1 MIRAF
6 YRLHIVKAAHR
17 HGVRAIRQAAQH
29 ARQRQ
34 ADVAGVIG
42 IAERLPLDVLR
53 AVEVVADILN
63 GRHLFHALFQEERRA
78 GRADKRHVRRRRDF
92 RNRAQQRDILRACVK
107 LIRGN
112 HRAHRLAAGGVILRR
127 VGVPVQAA
135 LDDFRR
141 VLEILAQILFGNI
154 QNFGA
159 HVLAVIGAVHQMF
172 QAAPQRFHL
181 LELRV
186 VHHRVEL
193 AADLPVQI
201 GDMVVEQRFVEP
213 VDLLARAL
221 QALKENLHR
230 GGHALTGGGVG
241 QALAVLPG
249 VDIAQGRDRLQVD
262 FVKQRGVHAAGGVAH
277 RCVTG
282 SRRRGVLNRHQHFS
296 R

>member
-1 MIRAF
+1 M
-6 YRLHIVKAAHR
+6 
-17 HGVRAIRQAAQH
+17 
-29 ARQRQ
+29 
-34 ADVAGVIG
+34 IG

-53 AVEVVADILN
+53 AIEVINDILD

-78 GRADKRHVRRRRDF
+78 GRADKRHVRRRRDL
-92 RNRAQQRDILRACVK
+92 RNRAQQRDILRARVK

-112 HRAHRLAAGGVILRR
+112 HRAHRLAAGGVIFRR
-127 VGVPVQAA
+127 VGVPVEAA

-141 VLEILAQILFGNI
+141 VLEILAQIFFGDI
-154 QNFGA
+154 ENFGA

-193 AADLPVQI
+193 AADLPVQV
-201 GDMVVEQRFVEP
+201 GDVVIEQRFVEP
-213 VDLLARAL
+213 VDLLTRAF

-230 GGHALTGGGVG
+230 GGHALAGGGVG

-249 VDIAQGRDRLQVD
+249 VDIAQGRDRLQVN
-262 FVKQRGVHAAGGVAH
+262 FVKPAAEERV
-277 RCVTG
+277 
-282 SRRRGVLNRHQHFS
+282 F
-296 R
+296 

>member
-1 MIRAF
+1 MFRAF
-6 YRLHIVKAAHR
+6 HRLHIVKAAHR
-17 HGVRAIRQAAQH
+17 HGVRAVRQAAQH

-34 ADVAGVIG
+34 TDVAGVIG
-42 IAERLPLDVLR
+42 VAERLPLDVLR
-53 AVEVVADILN
+53 AIEVVADILD
-63 GRHLFHALFQEERRA
+63 GRHLLHALFQEERRA
-78 GRADKRHVRRRRDF
+78 GRADKRHVRRRRDL
-92 RNRAQQRDILRACVK
+92 RNRAQQRDILRARVK

-112 HRAHRLAAGGVILRR
+112 HRAHRLAAGGVIFRR
-127 VGVPVQAA
+127 VGVPVEAA

-141 VLEILAQILFGNI
+141 VLKILAQIFFGNI

-159 HVLAVIGAVHQMF
+159 HVLTVIGAVHQMF

-181 LELRV
+181 LERRV

-193 AADLPVQI
+193 AADLPVKV
-201 GDMVVEQRFVEP
+201 GDVVIEQRFVEP
-213 VDLLARAL
+213 VNLLAGAL

-230 GGHALTGGGVG
+230 GGHALAGGGVG

-262 FVKQRGVHAAGGVAH
+262 FVKQRGVHAARGVA
-277 RCVTG
+277 RRRTAG
-282 SRRRGVLNRHQHFS
+282 GRRRGVLNRHQHFS